1 MYTGYLDLNLNNIYN
16 ILLATHVLHM
26 PRALEMCREF
36 LIRNHPIEQT
46 SHSIIKPIPS
56 RKFLPSQ
63 QQFFQPVLTSLQ
75 SSESTPFR
83 PIAMGMG
90 TTATTAEKPPQQQ
103 PTERTDTTKLTNR
116 NPPAIASTSRQ
127 TPSPIL
133 NPCDDSDEQKS
144 VKYEQRKSRKRSTDS
159 IKLTAD
165 DKVVVDIACCD
176 GPVRFHR
183 VINNSYGMTSTD
195 TEYKMVDS
203 NEAMNKAMNA
213 NIRDKKLNQ
222 PDENSP
228 SESFTCVY
236 CNHTFKS
243 QYCYQKHARRHIN
256 PVTLEVKN
264 CQNDTGSSTASK
276 REVKLLDMNVQYYPC
291 KTCGSKFPSYYFVHK
306 HRKMCHAEEM
316 EKNNEKSGDEK
327 SNQ

>member
-26 PRALEMCREF
+26 PRALEICREF
-36 LIRNHPIEQT
+36 LIRNHPIEQ
-46 SHSIIKPIPS
+46 SNHSIIKPIPS

-63 QQFFQPVLTSLQ
+63 QQFFQPIITNLH
-75 SSESTPFR
+75 SSETTPFR
-83 PIAMGMG
+83 PIA
-90 TTATTAEKPPQQQ
+90 AEKQ
-103 PTERTDTTKLTNR
+103 PANESPVLEENIQSK
-116 NPPAIASTSRQ
+116 NPIAVPSTSRQ

-133 NPCDDSDEQKS
+133 NPCDDTSDEQTSGKFES
-144 VKYEQRKSRKRSTDS
+144 RKSRKRTTEVSKTGN
-159 IKLTAD
+159 D
-165 DKVVVDIACCD
+165 DRVVVDIACCD

-213 NIRDKKLNQ
+213 NIRDKKLNHA
-222 PDENSP
+222 DENSP
-228 SESFTCVY
+228 TESFTCVY

-264 CQNDTGSSTASK
+264 CQNDNGSTASK

-316 EKNNEKSGDEK
+316 EKNNEKSSSDEK